1 MKGLLPLCVTFMI
14 IINHHTHAHTVTH
27 VTLCPPF
34 PTFFSLPPPYPSST
48 FSVRAFKHTPPP
60 PLFLVFSI
68 PVATS
73 LSSSFFFVLYTMF
86 RSLYRG
92 KSFIYLSFRGRHLLT
107 RENKFVFVCA
117 LFPFNL
123 RTSFLFSWALCFLKC
138 LLNAHISMPA
148 FVLGA
153 KVVFT
158 DSNFHAQ

>member
-1 MKGLLPLCVTFMI
+1 MCHFHDYHQPP
-14 IINHHTHAHTVTH
+14 HTHAHTVTH

-60 PLFLVFSI
+60 SSSCFLFLSPPPFL
-68 PVATS
+68 P
-73 LSSSFFFVLYTMF
+73 LFFVLYTMF